1 MSVTFKF
8 TDDGAELRGLNAQ
21 SIGAA
26 SAEDIQSI
34 NTAISSISSQIMNL
48 NNSLIDL
55 QEQIGQGSLP
65 SIAGDGIYTQLIG
78 NVLGLIPGSAALI
91 LRQIGMLPLQKFLL
105 GDGGRGGTLEY
116 VEGTSQ
122 VRFVVDY
129 MAAVHEDYPALSEIF
144 GTNDYY
150 MRSAIHIYQYVPE
163 GIVIGSI
170 NQQKVAVT
178 FPFYQNPNE
187 VNLFLGG
194 YVPRIV

>member
-8 TDDGAELRGLNAQ
+8 TDDGAEIRGLNAE
-21 SIGAA
+21 SIGAV
-26 SAEDIQSI
+26 STEEIQTI
-34 NTAISSISSQIMNL
+34 NQAISSISSQITNL

-55 QEQIGQGSLP
+55 QEQIGQGSP
-65 SIAGDGIYTQLIG
+65 SNIVGDGIYTQLIG

-105 GDGGRGGTLEY
+105 GDGGRGGNLEY

-122 VRFVVDY
+122 VRFIVDY

-194 YVPRIV
+194 YVPRVV